1 MRVLLL
7 ALATVSSQVMGLAQ
21 MGSPGGGETQVI
33 ALHPTDPGTL
43 YAGAAKGLC
52 KTTSGGKDN
61 WPSSGLEAL
70 SPRAIVLDR
79 SKPQVLYVGTYE
91 MGVYKSTD
99 GARSWSRTSSGITNG
114 RIRGLV
120 IDPEN
125 GQIVYAGTDGGGV
138 FKTVDGGKN
147 WREANRGLVDKTLR
161 RLVGDPGNAEILY
174 AGTWH
179 GVYKSTEGGEIW
191 SANRNG
197 LYDIDVRAIAIDPS
211 NSSVLYAATSSAGVF
226 KSTDGGQSW
235 NSGKEPLTQHILA
248 LAVDPTASS
257 HVYAG
262 TTKGVFRSIDGGSRF
277 RPAGLQ
283 WSNRTWTLVF
293 DTKTNPPTL
302 YYGGEGGV
310 LKTTSRGMWWD
321 VTGPQRN

>member
-161 RLVGDPGNAEILY
+161 SLVGDPGNAEILY

-179 GVYKSTEGGEIW
+179 GVYKSTDGGEIW

-211 NSSVLYAATSSAGVF
+211 KSQRALRRDQLCRRLQIHGRGTELEFGERVPYSAHPGI
-226 KSTDGGQSW
+226 GGGPHRIESRLRGDDEGRF
-235 NSGKEPLTQHILA
+235 SKHRRGFPL
-248 LAVDPTASS
+248 
-257 HVYAG
+257 
-262 TTKGVFRSIDGGSRF
+262 
-277 RPAGLQ
+277 PAG
-283 WSNRTWTLVF
+283 RTAMVQQDMDAGL
-293 DTKTNPPTL
+293 
-302 YYGGEGGV
+302 
-310 LKTTSRGMWWD
+310 
-321 VTGPQRN
+321 